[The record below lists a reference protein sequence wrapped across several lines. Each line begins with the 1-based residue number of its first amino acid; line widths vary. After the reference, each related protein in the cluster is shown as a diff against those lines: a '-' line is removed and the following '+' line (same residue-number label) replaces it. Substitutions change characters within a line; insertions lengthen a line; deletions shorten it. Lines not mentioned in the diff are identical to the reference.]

1 MKWLISP
8 VLKVSKFLYG
18 VSGFTLVMMMLLT
31 ASDVTLRIIGR
42 PITGAYELVG
52 YFSSIVVGFALP
64 FVTWTRGHVY
74 MEFVTEKLPKQNRE
88 IAHIFTRIIGIALF
102 AFGAYYLVD
111 VGIVLYGT
119 GEVSPTLQLP
129 IYPFAWGVAICFFM
143 TCLVL
148 FCDILRIGGEEEY
161 E

>member
-1 MKWLISP
+1 MRRLIST
-8 VLKVSKFLYG
+8 VLKISKFLYG
-18 VSGFTLVMMMLLT
+18 VSGFTLVIMMLLT
-31 ASDVTLRIIGR
+31 VLDVMLRIVGR

-74 MEFVTEKLPKQNRE
+74 MEFVTEKLPTQNRE

-102 AFGAYYLVD
+102 AFAAYYLID
-111 VGIVLYGT
+111 VGVVLYST

-129 IYPFAWGVAICFFM
+129 VYPFAWGVAICCFM

-148 FCDILRIGGEEEY
+148 FCDIFRIGGGEY

>member
-1 MKWLISP
+1 MRRLVLT
-8 VLKVSKFLYG
+8 VLKISKFLYG
-18 VSGFTLVMMMLLT
+18 VSGFTLVIMMLLT
-31 ASDVTLRIIGR
+31 VLDVVLRIVGR

-74 MEFVTEKLPKQNRE
+74 MEFVTEKLPKQNQE
-88 IAHIFTRIIGIALF
+88 IAGIFTRIIGIALF
-102 AFGAYYLVD
+102 AFAAYYLVD
-111 VGIVLYGT
+111 VGVVLYST

-129 IYPFAWGVAICFFM
+129 VYPFAWGVAICCLM

-148 FCDILRIGGEEEY
+148 FCDILRIGGGEY
-161 E
+161 D